1 MLSEFAGWKVM
12 QKIVFAGAEVLE
24 VALLELMQVSSW
36 LPCQLV
42 STNHHIEQ

>member
-1 MLSEFAGWKVM
+1 M
-12 QKIVFAGAEVLE
+12 QQIVFAGAKILE

-42 STNHHIEQ
+42 STHHHIEQ